1 MNRSP
6 AGQPPAAG
14 TGNDIAV
21 ELVEGRALLHS
32 GGFSAFSWLLV
43 ALPIAAVFLLLDRYW
58 IAGAVLA
65 AAAVWAVRGRASKIR
80 DYAPLAAFSV
90 AGGLLIFFIILPI
103 LNLLFTT
110 DPSRIAST
118 ARDPTVQAALSITLS
133 AAFIATL
140 ISIVFGV
147 PLGYVLARENFAGK
161 ALVEGIVDMPVV
173 IPHTIVGIALLFIFG
188 RGGILGAPLNAHFN
202 ILLSDTYW
210 GIVLAMLFVGLPF
223 IVNHCRDGFLKVDP
237 RIEYVARSLG
247 ASYLQAFFR
256 VTIPLTWRAL
266 LSGAIMTWARAISEF
281 GSVAIIA
288 YYPKTINTLLF
299 EWYNFFGYT
308 YTKPL
313 SALLL
318 LIALAIFI
326 SLRAVATL
334 RRAEH

>member
-1 MNRSP
+1 MSKVE
-6 AGQPPAAG
+6 
-14 TGNDIAV
+14 DIAREPV
-21 ELVEGRALLHS
+21 ERRTLPYS
-32 GGFSAFSWLLV
+32 GGFSAFSWWLV
-43 ALPIAAVFLLLDRYW
+43 AIPLAAVFLLLGRNW
-58 IAGAVLA
+58 IAAAILA
-65 AAAVWAVRGRASKIR
+65 TAAVWAVRGRKSKTGNYAS
-80 DYAPLAAFSV
+80 LAAFTV
-90 AGGLLIFFIILPI
+90 AGGVLVFFIVLPI

-133 AAFIATL
+133 AALIATL

-147 PLGYVLARENFAGK
+147 PLGYVLAREKFAGK

-173 IPHTIVGIALLFIFG
+173 IPHTIAGIALLFIFG

-247 ASYLQAFFR
+247 ATYLQAFFR